1 MVGHRPPELR
11 RFGQLLCGDLERL
24 SESVVPQQRSVV
36 IDQLRNGVGHTVND
50 IAYYLL
56 VFVVFS
62 VVGWVCRN
70 INMIPFIFV
79 FLVQE
84 QVESVMIVVYNMYI

>member
-1 MVGHRPPELR
+1 MY
-11 RFGQLLCGDLERL
+11 
-24 SESVVPQQRSVV
+24 
-36 IDQLRNGVGHTVND
+36 VGHTVND